1 MAAPAMPPADL
12 LPVSRKA
19 NIPYRIVRIVA
30 IPLLHLCFRFQV
42 EGLGNVPR
50 TGNYVVIANHL
61 NWLDEFALL
70 MLLPAEPRLH
80 FLANPTI
87 LVTRK
92 VQWFIVRSTGGFVP
106 VVQGRHGDTALF
118 RHVDRCLEIGGA
130 VAIFPEGNY
139 GPTEGELLPFKK
151 GFAHFAIKANVPVV
165 PVALSGTKD
174 LWFRKRIRV
183 VIGEPIQTAGH
194 DPDSLTAVGFQKV
207 KELMPAYQDQPGRK
221 LLRRQLTNL
230 F

>member
-1 MAAPAMPPADL
+1 MAQAAQPPADL
-12 LPVSRKA
+12 LPVSPKA
-19 NIPYRIVRIVA
+19 NLAYRIVRIVA

-42 EGLGNVPR
+42 EGLQNVPR
-50 TGNYVVIANHL
+50 LRNYIVIANHL

-70 MLLPAEPRLH
+70 MLLPVEPRLH
-80 FLANPTI
+80 FLANPTM

-92 VQWFIVRSTGGFVP
+92 VQWFLVRSTGGFVP
-106 VVQGRHGDTALF
+106 VVQERHGDTALF
-118 RHVDRCLEIGGA
+118 KHVEKCLDIGGS

-139 GPTEGELLPFKK
+139 GPKEGELLPFKK
-151 GFAHFAIKANVPVV
+151 GFAHFAIKSGVPVV

-183 VIGEPIQTAGH
+183 VIGALIEPATM
-194 DPDSLTAVGFQKV
+194 DPETLTETGSQRI
-207 KELMPAYQDQPGRK
+207 KELMPVYQEQLGRK